1 MEAAFG
7 QVGKQHKGLGGGGGG
22 VVCLYEF
29 QELFGSISFSCDWI
43 QKNGLIS
50 L

>member
-1 MEAAFG
+1 MEAAFS
-7 QVGKQHKGLGGGGGG
+7 QVGKQLKGLGGGGG
-22 VVCLYEF
+22 VVCLYAF
-29 QELFGSISFSCDWI
+29 QELFSSFSFSCDWI

>member
-1 MEAAFG
+1 MEAAFS
-7 QVGKQHKGLGGGGGG
+7 QVGKQLKGPRGGG

>member
-1 MEAAFG
+1 MEAAFS
-7 QVGKQHKGLGGGGGG
+7 QVGKQLKGLGGGG

-29 QELFGSISFSCDWI
+29 QELFDSISFSCDWI
-43 QKNGLIS
+43 QKNGVIS

>member
-1 MEAAFG
+1 MEAAFC
-7 QVGKQHKGLGGGGGG
+7 QVGKRLKGGGGI
-22 VVCLYEF
+22 VCLNAF
-29 QELFGSISFSCDWI
+29 QELFSSISFSCDWI